1 MSIQRRLLITYLLF
15 SIVSMLLLGVFAYT
29 RSRTALQNEIRENL
43 EAQATTI
50 MQQVDALMFERVENI
65 YGWSTLELMQDVK
78 IGDVDKRLTH
88 FLSNLKL
95 SYAGLYKELFAV
107 YQGRVVASSDA
118 SIIGDQWSFE
128 STWINLPIQH
138 TSVAISKPVSL
149 DDNADMLLS
158 TPLSDAFSDAELGR
172 LYARYDWMDIARLLN
187 SAVGGTGRHAL
198 LVDARGVILSASSNY
213 WEQDKSL
220 TTLLDNLNTSH
231 GTITLQNQS
240 DSDQKILVGYDT
252 SQGIRGLPALG
263 WHVLVIT
270 PSTVAFAQVT
280 RLLWTFILLLAMITL
295 IASVL
300 AIWVARGIAGPIQ
313 ELTKVTR
320 KVPAQLE
327 QTIINV
333 QGQGEVAE
341 LSRAFK
347 KMLEELK
354 NSRANLV
361 RMTKLAA
368 VGEMSAMLAHEVR
381 NPLGILRSSAQLL
394 ERQQGLDDRGRT
406 MLGYMITECDRI
418 DHLVSNLLESARP
431 RQPVF
436 TFSDVNLIVR
446 KVIDL
451 TQSKADRKGISIK
464 FLPYADVTMVECDQ
478 DQITQVILNLVLN
491 AIQILPENGQIT
503 IETRGDEDELTI
515 RIKDNGP
522 GIPVEDRSRVFE
534 PFVTGRDGGLGLGLA
549 IVNEIIQMHNGSI
562 YIESAP
568 SGGAQFSIRL
578 PQHTI
583 SGNN

>member
-1 MSIQRRLLITYLLF
+1 
-15 SIVSMLLLGVFAYT
+15 
-29 RSRTALQNEIRENL
+29 
-43 EAQATTI
+43 
-50 MQQVDALMFERVENI
+50 
-65 YGWSTLELMQDVK
+65 
-78 IGDVDKRLTH
+78 
-88 FLSNLKL
+88 
-95 SYAGLYKELFAV
+95 
-107 YQGRVVASSDA
+107 
-118 SIIGDQWSFE
+118 
-128 STWINLPIQH
+128 
-138 TSVAISKPVSL
+138 
-149 DDNADMLLS
+149 
-158 TPLSDAFSDAELGR
+158 
-172 LYARYDWMDIARLLN
+172 
-187 SAVGGTGRHAL
+187 
-198 LVDARGVILSASSNY
+198 
-213 WEQDKSL
+213 
-220 TTLLDNLNTSH
+220 
-231 GTITLQNQS
+231 
-240 DSDQKILVGYDT
+240 
-252 SQGIRGLPALG
+252 
-263 WHVLVIT
+263 
-270 PSTVAFAQVT
+270 
-280 RLLWTFILLLAMITL
+280 
-295 IASVL
+295 
-300 AIWVARGIAGPIQ
+300 
-313 ELTKVTR
+313 
-320 KVPAQLE
+320 
-327 QTIINV
+327 
-333 QGQGEVAE
+333 
-341 LSRAFK
+341 
-347 KMLEELK
+347 
-354 NSRANLV
+354 
-361 RMTKLAA
+361 
-368 VGEMSAMLAHEVR
+368 
-381 NPLGILRSSAQLL
+381 
-394 ERQQGLDDRGRT
+394 